1 MIKHLPKKT
10 KEINYTKKWRFT
22 NCKIFRIDFAF
33 CLSTKLKR
41 VFLWDKLMINK
52 LYSWSQ
58 TRIFAASTI
67 TQYWLDNT
75 TITIF
80 FSDNATIIYWMKET
94 NSCFLRIASK
104 APVRIQQ
111 NLYTAFE
118 WIWRS
123 NLQNFIFSW
132 RVLREKKKIKV
143 SSV

>member
-1 MIKHLPKKT
+1 MIGIHVSRLIKQCFHKNHIPKWLRSNVAWSRT
-10 KEINYTKKWRFT
+10 R
-22 NCKIFRIDFAF
+22 
-33 CLSTKLKR
+33 
-41 VFLWDKLMINK
+41 
-52 LYSWSQ
+52 YSGDALNECQFEQNAYFNSL
-58 TRIFAASTI
+58 TI

-75 TITIF
+75 IIIIS

-111 NLYTAFE
+111 NLYTAFKL
-118 WIWRS
+118 IWQS

-132 RVLREKKKIKV
+132 QVLCEKMKIKV